1 MPCQH
6 TILPKSGWYCECEFG
21 LGMMSSMEWAIS
33 TEPTK
38 THARNRGAR
47 ITKEHPPFLLLIHP
61 PPTGTILPPMR
72 KTTPSSA
79 PSHPPPPDPDNYLH
93 LHLGN
98 LREPNASEKPF
109 YRLPKPERAT
119 IHSGLVAKHH
129 YLSISLADNPDLLT
143 YLHRSSLTVSQRAEY
158 HRRLRS
164 TTNQRPSCGS
174 PDHTKQPPPQQHIQP
189 KSPSQ

>member
-1 MPCQH
+1 
-6 TILPKSGWYCECEFG
+6 
-21 LGMMSSMEWAIS
+21 
-33 TEPTK
+33 
-38 THARNRGAR
+38 
-47 ITKEHPPFLLLIHP
+47 
-61 PPTGTILPPMR
+61 MR

-79 PSHPPPPDPDNYLH
+79 PSHPPPPDPDNYPH

-119 IHSGLVAKHH
+119 THSGLVAKPH

-174 PDHTKQPPPQQHIQP
+174 PDHTRQPPQQHIQP
-189 KSPSQ
+189 LWSIRMTLTLSQLILTLSQLTLTFSQHHLTRFPHPQLISDIPSATGYPSWGGVKD